1 MAQENKTERATPYR
15 RRKLREEG
23 NVAKSVEIATASTVL
38 LGSIVIFFTGYTLF
52 SKVLELFWSVSL
64 NPHADFH
71 RIFIQIKEGIFPL
84 ILPFF
89 VLSLLVV
96 VLTHIAQF
104 GFLFTTKPLEPKLER
119 LNPFEGL
126 KRIFSLTTLFELTKN
141 LLKVS
146 LLMIVAYFFV
156 KSGLWELFN
165 LFASENSTA
174 IRSFLSFTFKLVIF
188 ISVIALFIALL
199 DYAYKRWDYERR
211 IRMSKEEVKEE
222 YKQHEGNPL
231 VKGAIRRRM
240 RQLAKGRMLQEVPKA
255 SVVIT
260 NPTHIAIALRYD
272 PSKGDKAPVL
282 LAKGKGEIAERI
294 VEVAIVHGVPTVRR
308 EELAR
313 ALYPVVEVGEEI
325 PPKFYRAVAEV
336 IAFVLSRRRRIA
348 V

>member
-23 NVAKSVEIATASTVL
+23 NVAKSLEIATASTVL
-38 LGSIVIFFTGYTLF
+38 LGSIVIFFIGYTLF

-64 NPHADFH
+64 NPHVDFH
-71 RIFIQIKEGIFPL
+71 RIFIQIKESIAPL

-96 VLTHIAQF
+96 VLTHIDQF

-119 LNPFEGL
+119 LNPFDGL
-126 KRIFSLTTLFELTKN
+126 KRIFSLTTLFKLTKN
-141 LLKVS
+141 PLKVS
-146 LLMIVAYFFV
+146 LLMVVAYFFV

-174 IRSFLSFTFKLVIF
+174 IRSFLGFTFKLVVF

-199 DYAYKRWDYERR
+199 DYAYKRWDYERS

-231 VKGAIRRRM
+231 VKGTIRRRM
-240 RQLAKGRMLQEVPKA
+240 RQLAKGRMLQEVLKA

-260 NPTHIAIALRYD
+260 NPTHVAIALRYD
-272 PSKGDKAPVL
+272 PSKGDKAPVI

-294 VEVAIVHGVPTVRR
+294 VEVATFHGVPIVRR

-313 ALYPVVEVGEEI
+313 ALYPVVEVGEEM

>member
-1 MAQENKTERATPYR
+1 
-15 RRKLREEG
+15 
-23 NVAKSVEIATASTVL
+23 
-38 LGSIVIFFTGYTLF
+38 
-52 SKVLELFWSVSL
+52 
-64 NPHADFH
+64 
-71 RIFIQIKEGIFPL
+71 
-84 ILPFF
+84 
-89 VLSLLVV
+89 
-96 VLTHIAQF
+96 
-104 GFLFTTKPLEPKLER
+104 
-119 LNPFEGL
+119 
-126 KRIFSLTTLFELTKN
+126 
-141 LLKVS
+141 
-146 LLMIVAYFFV
+146 MIVVYFFV
-156 KSGLWELFN
+156 KSGLWEFLS

-174 IRSFLSFTFKLVIF
+174 IRGFLSFTFKLVVF

-211 IRMSKEEVKEE
+211 IRMGKEEVKEE

-282 LAKGKGEIAERI
+282 LAKGKGEIAEKI
-294 VEVAIVHGVPTVRR
+294 IEVATVHGVPIVRR

-348 V
+348 AEAVLKNPSSGRPPSL

>member
-1 MAQENKTERATPYR
+1 MAQENKTEKATPYR

-23 NVAKSVEIATASTVL
+23 NVAKSAEIATASTVL
-38 LGSIVIFFTGYTLF
+38 LGSILIFFTGYTLF
-52 SKVLELFWSVSL
+52 SKVLELFWNVSL
-64 NPHADFH
+64 NPLVGFH
-71 RIFIQIKEGIFPL
+71 RIFTQIKESIVPL

-96 VLTHIAQF
+96 ILTHIAQF
-104 GFLFTTKPLEPKLER
+104 GFIFTTKTLEPKLER

-156 KSGLWELFN
+156 RSELWELFN
-165 LFASENSTA
+165 LFASESSSA
-174 IRSFLSFTFKLVIF
+174 IRSFLGFTFKLVVF

-222 YKQHEGNPL
+222 YKQQEGNPL

-272 PSKGDKAPVL
+272 PSEGDKAPII
-282 LAKGKGEIAERI
+282 LAKGKGEVAERI
-294 VEVAIVHGVPTVRR
+294 VEVATVHGVPIVRR

-336 IAFVLSRRRRIA
+336 IAFVLSRRKRIA

>member
-23 NVAKSVEIATASTVL
+23 NVAKSVEIATANTVL
-38 LGSIVIFFTGYTLF
+38 LGSIAIFFTGYTLF
-52 SKVLELFWSVSL
+52 SKILELFWNVSL

-71 RIFIQIKEGIFPL
+71 RIFTQIKKSIFPH

-104 GFLFTTKPLEPKLER
+104 GFIFTTKPLEPKLER

-146 LLMIVAYFFV
+146 FLMVVAYFFV
-156 KSGLWELFN
+156 KFELWELFN
-165 LFASENSTA
+165 LFAGENSTA
-174 IRSFLSFTFKLVIF
+174 IKGFLSFTFKLVFF

-222 YKQHEGNPL
+222 YKQHEGNLL
-231 VKGAIRRRM
+231 VKSAIRRRM

-272 PSKGDKAPVL
+272 PSKGDKAPII

-294 VEVAIVHGVPTVRR
+294 VEVAIVHGVPIVRK

>member
-1 MAQENKTERATPYR
+1 M
-15 RRKLREEG
+15 
-23 NVAKSVEIATASTVL
+23 V
-38 LGSIVIFFTGYTLF
+38 
-52 SKVLELFWSVSL
+52 
-64 NPHADFH
+64 
-71 RIFIQIKEGIFPL
+71 
-84 ILPFF
+84 
-89 VLSLLVV
+89 
-96 VLTHIAQF
+96 
-104 GFLFTTKPLEPKLER
+104 
-119 LNPFEGL
+119 
-126 KRIFSLTTLFELTKN
+126 
-141 LLKVS
+141 
-146 LLMIVAYFFV
+146 VAYFFV
-156 KSGLWELFN
+156 KSELWELFN

-174 IRSFLSFTFKLVIF
+174 IGSFLSFTFKLVVF

-231 VKGAIRRRM
+231 VKSAIRRRM
-240 RQLAKGRMLQEVPKA
+240 RQLAKGRMLQEVPEA

-272 PSKGDKAPVL
+272 PSKGDRAPVI

-294 VEVAIVHGVPTVRR
+294 VEVATVHGVPIVRR

-348 V
+348 AEAVLKNPSSGRPPSL